1 MANCISKYKK
11 ALKKN
16 LRCTHNTKKQLL
28 KKFEITW
35 STFLED
41 NPTPS
46 MDDLCTAFGSPKEM
60 ASVLMEEVTPE
71 EIVRYRRRKFFLW
84 GIFGCVLALVLVW
97 GVLVVIEGCEI
108 ISEGVS
114 VVDEAIVDDEATVDD
129 EVIADDEIIVDDE
142 IVVED
147 EIIIED

>member
-1 MANCISKYKK
+1 MANCISRYKK

-16 LRCTHNTKKQLL
+16 LHCTRNTQKQLL
-28 KKFEITW
+28 KKFESTW

-46 MDDLCTAFGSPKEM
+46 MDELCTAFGSPKEM

-84 GIFGCVLALVLVW
+84 GIFGCVLALALVW
-97 GVLVVIEGCEI
+97 GILLAVEVYKINTTDLNTVDEI
-108 ISEGVS
+108 IDDNDDNEI
-114 VVDEAIVDDEATVDD
+114 IVDDEI
-129 EVIADDEIIVDDE
+129 VIDDE

>member
-16 LRCTHNTKKQLL
+16 LRCTRNIQKQLL

-46 MDDLCTAFGSPKEM
+46 MDELCTAFGSPKEM

-71 EIVRYRRRKFFLW
+71 EIARYRRRKVLLW
-84 GIFGCVLALVLVW
+84 GAFGCVLALVLTTR
-97 GVLVVIEGCEI
+97 LLLMTRSSLTTRLSLKMRLSSKTDYKLRSKYERCFL
-108 ISEGVS
+108 
-114 VVDEAIVDDEATVDD
+114 
-129 EVIADDEIIVDDE
+129 
-142 IVVED
+142 
-147 EIIIED
+147 

>member
-1 MANCISKYKK
+1 MANCISRYKK

-16 LRCTHNTKKQLL
+16 LRCTRNTQNQLL
-28 KKFEITW
+28 KKFESTW
-35 STFLED
+35 STFLVD

-46 MDDLCTAFGSPKEM
+46 MDELCTAFGSPKEM

-71 EIVRYRRRKFFLW
+71 ETARHRRRKFFLW

-97 GVLVVIEGCEI
+97 GILVVVESCEI
-108 ISEGVS
+108 IAEGVS
-114 VVDEAIVDDEATVDD
+114 SVD
-129 EVIADDEIIVDDE
+129 EVIVDNEATADDDIIID
-142 IVVED
+142 D

>member
-16 LRCTHNTKKQLL
+16 LHCTRNTQKQLL

-41 NPTPS
+41 NPAPS
-46 MDDLCTAFGSPKEM
+46 MDELCTAFGSPKEM

-71 EIVRYRRRKFFLW
+71 EIARYRRRKFFLW
-84 GIFGCVLALVLVW
+84 GISGCVLALVLVW
-97 GVLVVIEGCEI
+97 SILLAVEVYKINTTDLNTVDEI
-108 ISEGVS
+108 IDDNDDNEI
-114 VVDEAIVDDEATVDD
+114 IVDDEI
-129 EVIADDEIIVDDE
+129 VIDDE

>member
-1 MANCISKYKK
+1 MAYYISKYKK

-16 LRCTHNTKKQLL
+16 LRCTRNTQKQLL

-46 MDDLCTAFGSPKEM
+46 MDELCTAFGSPKEM

-97 GVLVVIEGCEI
+97 GILLAVEVYKINTTDLNTVDEI
-108 ISEGVS
+108 IDDNEN
-114 VVDEAIVDDEATVDD
+114 VV
-129 EVIADDEIIVDDE
+129 DDEIIVDDE

>member
-1 MANCISKYKK
+1 MANGISRYKK

-16 LRCTHNTKKQLL
+16 LHCTRNTQKQLL
-28 KKFEITW
+28 KRFELTW

-41 NPTPS
+41 NPAPS
-46 MDDLCTAFGSPKEM
+46 MDDLCAAFGSPKEM
-60 ASVLMEEVTPE
+60 ASILMEEVTLE
-71 EIVRYRRRKFFLW
+71 EIARYRRRKVLLW
-84 GIFGCVLALVLVW
+84 GAFGCVLALVLIW

-108 ISEGVS
+108 ITEGVS
-114 VVDEAIVDDEATVDD
+114 VVDEAIVDDETT
-129 EVIADDEIIVDDE
+129 VDDE

>member
-16 LRCTHNTKKQLL
+16 LRCTRNTQKQLL

-46 MDDLCTAFGSPKEM
+46 MDELCTAFGSPKEM

-71 EIVRYRRRKFFLW
+71 EIARYRRRKVLLW
-84 GIFGCVLALVLVW
+84 GAFGCVLALVLIW

-108 ISEGVS
+108 IAEGVS

-129 EVIADDEIIVDDE
+129 EIIVDDE

>member
-16 LRCTHNTKKQLL
+16 LRCTRNTQKQLL

-46 MDDLCTAFGSPKEM
+46 MDELCTAFGSPKEM

-71 EIVRYRRRKFFLW
+71 EIARYRRRMFFLW
-84 GIFGCVLALVLVW
+84 GILGCVLALVLVW
-97 GVLVVIEGCEI
+97 GVLLAVEVYEINTAGLSSVGEVETEGT
-108 ISEGVS
+108 
-114 VVDEAIVDDEATVDD
+114 D
-129 EVIADDEIIVDDE
+129 DDEIIIEDE
-142 IVVED
+142 IIVED

>member
-16 LRCTHNTKKQLL
+16 LRCTRNTQKQLL

-46 MDDLCTAFGSPKEM
+46 MDDLCAAFGSPKEM
-60 ASVLMEEVTPE
+60 ASVLMDEVTPE
-71 EIVRYRRRKFFLW
+71 ETARYRRRMIFLW
-84 GIFGCVLALVLVW
+84 GILGCVLALVLVW
-97 GVLVVIEGCEI
+97 GILIAVEVYKINTAGLSSVGEIETAGT
-108 ISEGVS
+108 
-114 VVDEAIVDDEATVDD
+114 D
-129 EVIADDEIIVDDE
+129 DDEIIVDDE

-147 EIIIED
+147 GIIIED

>member
-1 MANCISKYKK
+1 MANCISRYKK
-11 ALKKN
+11 AVKKN
-16 LRCTHNTKKQLL
+16 LRCTRNTQKQLL

-46 MDDLCTAFGSPKEM
+46 MDELCTAFGSPKEM

-84 GIFGCVLALVLVW
+84 GIFGCVLVLVLVW
-97 GVLVVIEGCEI
+97 GILLAVEVYKINTTDINTVDEI
-108 ISEGVS
+108 IDDNDDNEI
-114 VVDEAIVDDEATVDD
+114 IVDDEI
-129 EVIADDEIIVDDE
+129 VIDDE